1 MYTTLCKT
9 VQVKHVQG
17 SNAIGSTSQNAWML
31 IVDISMLFS
40 SLGFLII
47 GLGIKFEL
55 PLSELQYTVL
65 KTSMWHLI
73 IVALCLDE
81 GRSVASKMLG
91 MRVFGFLG
99 KNSFHL
105 YLIQFPTFVAIRYL
119 FSIDRIQTIY
129 YTLKHVI
136 LVVTPIFLA
145 VITRKMF
152 DEPLQKQL
160 K

>member
-1 MYTTLCKT
+1 MYTTLCKK

-17 SNAIGSTSQNAWML
+17 SNAVVSTSQTVWML

-40 SLGFLII
+40 SLSFLIVGRGMLI
-47 GLGIKFEL
+47 EL
-55 PLSELQYTVL
+55 PLSELQYAVL
-65 KTSMWHLI
+65 KTTMWHLI
-73 IVALCLDE
+73 LVGLCLDG
-81 GRSVASKMLG
+81 GRSVASKILG

-105 YLIQFPTFVAIRYL
+105 YLIQFPTFVAIKYL

-129 YTLKHVI
+129 YTLKHAI
-136 LVVTPIFLA
+136 LVVAPIFLA

-160 K
+160 E

>member
-1 MYTTLCKT
+1 MYTTLCKK

-17 SNAIGSTSQNAWML
+17 SNAIVSTSQTVWML

-40 SLGFLII
+40 SLSFLIVGRGMLI
-47 GLGIKFEL
+47 EL
-55 PLSELQYTVL
+55 PLSELQFAVL
-65 KTSMWHLI
+65 KTTMWHLI
-73 IVALCLDE
+73 LVGLCLDG
-81 GRSVASKMLG
+81 GRSVASKILG

-105 YLIQFPTFVAIRYL
+105 YLIQFPTFVAIKYL

-129 YTLKHVI
+129 YTLKHAI
-136 LVVTPIFLA
+136 LVVAPIFLA

-160 K
+160 E

>member
-1 MYTTLCKT
+1 MYTSLCKK

-17 SNAIGSTSQNAWML
+17 SNAIVSTSQTVWML

-40 SLGFLII
+40 SLSFLIVGRGMLI
-47 GLGIKFEL
+47 EL
-55 PLSELQYTVL
+55 PLSELQFAVL
-65 KTSMWHLI
+65 KTTMWHLI
-73 IVALCLDE
+73 LVGLCLDG
-81 GRSVASKMLG
+81 GRSVASKILG

-105 YLIQFPTFVAIRYL
+105 YLIQFPTFVAIKYL

-129 YTLKHVI
+129 YTLKHAI
-136 LVVTPIFLA
+136 LVVAPIFLA

-160 K
+160 E

>member
-1 MYTTLCKT
+1 MYTTLFKK
-9 VQVKHVQG
+9 VQVKHVHC
-17 SNAIGSTSQNAWML
+17 SNAIGSTRQTVWML
-31 IVDISMLFS
+31 MVDISMLFS
-40 SLGFLII
+40 SLSFLMI
-47 GLGIKFEL
+47 GHGMMIEL

-65 KTSMWHLI
+65 KTTMWHLI
-73 IVALCLDE
+73 IVGLCLDE

-105 YLIQFPTFVAIRYL
+105 YLIQFPTIVAIKYL

-129 YTLKHVI
+129 YTLKHAI
-136 LVVTPIFLA
+136 LVVAPIFLA
-145 VITRKMF
+145 VITKQMF

>member
-1 MYTTLCKT
+1 MYITLCKK
-9 VQVKHVQG
+9 VQLKHVQG
-17 SNAIGSTSQNAWML
+17 SNAIVSTSQTVWML

-40 SLGFLII
+40 SLRFLITAI
-47 GLGIKFEL
+47 GMPIEL

-65 KTSMWHLI
+65 KITMWHLI
-73 IVALCLDE
+73 IVGLCLDE

-105 YLIQFPTFVAIRYL
+105 YLIQFPTFVAVQYL
-119 FSIDRIQTIY
+119 LSIDRIQTIY
-129 YTLKHVI
+129 YTSKHVI
-136 LVVTPIFLA
+136 LVVAPIFLA
-145 VITRKMF
+145 VITRKIF

>member
-1 MYTTLCKT
+1 MYTTLCKKI
-9 VQVKHVQG
+9 QVKHVNG
-17 SNAIGSTSQNAWML
+17 SNAIVSTSQTVWML

-40 SLGFLII
+40 SLSIFII
-47 GLGIKFEL
+47 GLGMLIEL

-65 KTSMWHLI
+65 KTTMWHLI
-73 IVALCLDE
+73 IVGLCLDE

-105 YLIQFPTFVAIRYL
+105 YLIQFPTFVAVQYL
-119 FSIDRIQTIY
+119 LSIDRIQTIY
-129 YTLKHVI
+129 YTSKHAI
-136 LVVTPIFLA
+136 RVVAPIFFA
-145 VITRKMF
+145 VTTRKIF